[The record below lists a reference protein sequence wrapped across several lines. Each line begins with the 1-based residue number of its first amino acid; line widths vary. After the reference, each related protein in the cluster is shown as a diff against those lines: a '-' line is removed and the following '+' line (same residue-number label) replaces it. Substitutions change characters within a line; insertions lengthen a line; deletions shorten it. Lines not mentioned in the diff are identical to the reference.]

1 MIEKT
6 IGQILDETAEKYPD
20 NDALVY
26 LNGPRY
32 TYKEFREIVNKVAK
46 GLIKL
51 GVKRGD
57 HVAVWAYNIPEWVI
71 LQFATAK
78 IGAVLLTVN
87 IYYKKA
93 ELDYLLK
100 QSDTKYLFLVDKFKN
115 VNYIETLYEVIPEL
129 KEGKKSE
136 KFPYFEKAIFIG
148 EEKYPGMLN
157 FEDIIKMGEEVDD
170 ETLHSEF
177 TGLS

>member
-87 IYYKKA
+87 IYYKK
-93 ELDYLLK
+93 
-100 QSDTKYLFLVDKFKN
+100 S
-115 VNYIETLYEVIPEL
+115 
-129 KEGKKSE
+129 
-136 KFPYFEKAIFIG
+136 
-148 EEKYPGMLN
+148 
-157 FEDIIKMGEEVDD
+157 
-170 ETLHSEF
+170 
-177 TGLS
+177 